1 MSSCI
6 VSPHINPRL
15 ELLHNIFKN
24 CLKDD
29 RNSQRWLYE
38 TYFGYALKIAFRH
51 TDSFEEASIVTND
64 SFVKAFKNLKSL
76 EIDTNEIALEL
87 RFRGWLRRIVINTS
101 IDKFRRGSK
110 QLAYENIDDSNCWDE
125 AFAPEEADSKL
136 LYKELINYLKQLPP
150 AYQKVFNLYVIDGY
164 NHVEIA
170 ALLSISVGTS
180 KSNLARA
187 RQILQNKLSDFFEI
201 SKV

>member
-1 MSSCI
+1 
-6 VSPHINPRL
+6 
-15 ELLHNIFKN
+15 
-24 CLKDD
+24 
-29 RNSQRWLYE
+29 
-38 TYFGYALKIAFRH
+38 
-51 TDSFEEASIVTND
+51 
-64 SFVKAFKNLKSL
+64 
-76 EIDTNEIALEL
+76 
-87 RFRGWLRRIVINTS
+87 
-101 IDKFRRGSK
+101 
-110 QLAYENIDDSNCWDE
+110 
-125 AFAPEEADSKL
+125 